1 MGGGDMKKAVFLGD
15 RGNIDRVYA
24 VTKDKLAE
32 KLEFIEPVYD
42 RECLERCADV
52 NYIFTTWGM
61 WRFTKEQ
68 IAECFPSLEAVFYA
82 AGSVQS
88 FAREFIESEVKVF
101 SAWGANAIPVAQ
113 FTVAEIL
120 LALKGWYASVHR
132 SGEIWHT
139 HGGAREFPGI
149 MDEKV
154 GIVGAG
160 TIGKLVIGA
169 LRAYPVEVLVYD
181 KFMSEEKIAA
191 LGGKKA
197 DLEEIF
203 SECLVISNHLAN
215 LPATVGML
223 DYSLFSRMRSR
234 ATFINTGRG
243 AQVVAD
249 DMIRALREDE
259 TRTAL
264 LDVTDPDE
272 PPHEGSELY
281 TMANVYLT
289 PHIAGSMG
297 NEIHRMAEF
306 MYEEYMS
313 LSEGGPTR
321 FEVTA
326 EMLATMA

>member
-1 MGGGDMKKAVFLGD
+1 MKKAVFLGD
-15 RGNIDRVYA
+15 RGNIDSVYA
-24 VTKDKLAE
+24 VTKDKLAGV
-32 KLEFIEPVYD
+32 LEFIEPVYD
-42 RECLERCADV
+42 RKELDRCGDV
-52 NYIFTTWGM
+52 NYIFSTWGM

-68 IAECFPSLEAVFYA
+68 IAEYFPSLEAVFYA
-82 AGSVQS
+82 AGSVQG
-88 FAREFIESEVKVF
+88 FARDFIESGVKVF
-101 SAWGANAIPVAQ
+101 SAWAANAIPVAQ
-113 FTVAEIL
+113 FTTAEIL

-132 SGEIWHT
+132 AGETWRT

-154 GIVGAG
+154 GIIGAG
-160 TIGKLVIGA
+160 MIGKMVIDA

-181 KFMSEEKIAA
+181 KFMSGDDIAA

-197 DLEEIF
+197 SLEEIF

-223 DYSLFSRMRSR
+223 DYGLFSRMRKH

-259 TRTAL
+259 TRVAL

-272 PPHEGSELY
+272 PPHAGSELY
-281 TMANVYLT
+281 TMPNVFLT

-306 MYEEYMS
+306 MYVEYTA
-313 LSEGGPTR
+313 LSEGKPTR

-326 EMLATMA
+326 GMLKTMA